1 MRLLTVDKDGEP
13 IPSHDSPFGCENGI
27 GIYRPPK
34 VKLVF
39 KAVNF
44 PLEHHVQVQDGACVE
59 NKMFIIDKSNH
70 WAKAYDLGTG
80 RYLYISHRQVV
91 KNPYRLCALSLDH
104 KLVLM
109 ELKSADTA
117 QNSSGSSSS
126 VNGNGS
132 LGSNG
137 SSNGSCLSGAP
148 VNPMT
153 ALRFLSIVNL
163 DLKKKEPF
171 VPEVEGTIWDV
182 ATSLTTGLM
191 YLVMKP
197 GLLYKQ
203 TERRSAKFDFMFEI
217 SLTQPISKIAVCPV
231 TGNIAVATSI
241 GDGKICVYDSDG
253 TLLWKYPD
261 GVKVNFKRLQSIG
274 YDMLGN
280 LLAVDNYY
288 QQVQIISKRGTM
300 LKMLHGRGL
309 KFTNPLCTVPINAD
323 ELAILAESGD
333 VVVVDSYIKPNWFT
347 IITGKCFCIS
357 NSTLG
362 YYYVGNGLR
371 AFEVQ
376 LIDDL
381 CFKFYTLT
389 LKCWLK
395 TETWNVIAC
404 CCSLP
409 WIMQLV
415 YKYCT
420 YVWPFINFEPLLSER
435 NEIPCSTNRITIWLT
450 FCMSI
455 LRWCFL
461 PKTNLKF
468 SCYMFVEKNDNVMMM
483 MIRTC
488 HVPFWAKIL
497 PTFAPLFQ

>member
-1 MRLLTVDKDGEP
+1 MEVTNLFQELERFSNLCMRLLTVDKDGDP
-13 IPSHDSPFGCENGI
+13 IPSHDSSFGHDNGI

-91 KNPYRLCALSLDH
+91 KNPYRLCALPHDH

-109 ELKSADTA
+109 ELKSADGA
-117 QNSSGSSSS
+117 HSSSGSSSS
-126 VNGNGS
+126 VNGNGGA
-132 LGSNG
+132 LVTNG
-137 SSNGSCLSGAP
+137 PINGNPAPNGAP

-197 GLLYKQ
+197 GLLYRQ

-217 SLTQPISKIAVCPV
+217 QLTQPISKIAICPV

-241 GDGKICVYDSDG
+241 RDGTICVYDPDG
-253 TLLWKYPD
+253 TPLWKYPD

-280 LLAVDNYY
+280 LLAVDNHY
-288 QQVQIISKRGTM
+288 QQVQIISQRGAM

-309 KFTNPLCTVPINAD
+309 KFSNPLCTVPINED

-333 VVVVDSYIKPNWFT
+333 VVVVDSYIKPN
-347 IITGKCFCIS
+347 
-357 NSTLG
+357 
-362 YYYVGNGLR
+362 
-371 AFEVQ
+371 
-376 LIDDL
+376 
-381 CFKFYTLT
+381 
-389 LKCWLK
+389 
-395 TETWNVIAC
+395 
-404 CCSLP
+404 
-409 WIMQLV
+409 
-415 YKYCT
+415 
-420 YVWPFINFEPLLSER
+420 
-435 NEIPCSTNRITIWLT
+435 
-450 FCMSI
+450 
-455 LRWCFL
+455 
-461 PKTNLKF
+461 
-468 SCYMFVEKNDNVMMM
+468 
-483 MIRTC
+483 
-488 HVPFWAKIL
+488 
-497 PTFAPLFQ
+497 